1 MKNLKGIK
9 KLSGFS
15 LVMLFVSLFIGT
27 IAVHAVN
34 TRFSAEQLSEKD
46 KSTFLSNVDISLL
59 EEEPQK
65 QSIVCFDVNGD
76 EKIAL
81 GYSDS
86 ESKTICVYSQNE
98 FLYGYE
104 FGCAGDF
111 AVEWD
116 RDSINIYFVRSD
128 IIVTVNKKGDI
139 LDIAKVQNT
148 TENNRYRNYLL
159 HSTERLVDDRKYS
172 LKNDMGVLNFAVSS
186 YSQMIVADAD
196 GTETILFD
204 VNSSQLAKTV
214 AVSVLITMYV
224 CTAIVVI
231 VKGYKKA
238 LIDRKTGR

>member
-46 KSTFLSNVDISLL
+46 KNTFLSNVDISLI
-59 EEEPQK
+59 EEEPQM

-86 ESKTICVYSQNE
+86 ENKTICVYSQNE

-104 FGCAGDF
+104 FGCTGDF

-116 RDSINIYFVRSD
+116 EENINIYFVRSD
-128 IIVTVNKKGDI
+128 IIVIVNQKGDI

-148 TENNRYRNYLL
+148 TENNRYHNFLL
-159 HSTERLVDDRKYS
+159 HSTERLVGDRKYS
-172 LKNDMGVLNFAVSS
+172 LRNDMGILNFVASS
-186 YSQMIVADAD
+186 YSQLTVTDAN
-196 GTETILFD
+196 GTETMLFD

-214 AVSVLITMYV
+214 AVSVLITVFV
-224 CTAIVVI
+224 CIAIVVI

-238 LIDRKTGR
+238 LIDRKTGK